1 MEVILL
7 ERVEK
12 LGQMGDV
19 VNVKPGFARNF
30 LLPQKKAL
38 RATGENRRQFEEKR
52 TQLEATNL
60 EHRKEAE
67 KTGKKMDG
75 LDVVLIRQAGEAGQ
89 LYGSVNARDIA
100 TAVTDAGFTIN
111 RQQVRLG
118 KPIKALGI
126 YPLHIDLHPEVS
138 VNVTANV
145 ARSTDEAKIQA
156 KTGQAVVT
164 TEGEE
169 HKHEEEAAI
178 ETAKAAA
185 EEIFEEGAAPDA
197 ETLTEGTAADHS
209 DEAQATGATRAAE
222 SPAKEAAAETSAD
235 EAEKS

>member
-12 LGQMGDV
+12 LGQMGEV
-19 VNVKPGFARNF
+19 VKVKSGFARNF

-38 RATGENRRQFEEKR
+38 RATDENRRQFEDQR
-52 TQLEATNL
+52 AQLEATNL

-67 KTGKKMDG
+67 KTGEKMDG

-89 LYGSVNARDIA
+89 LYGSVNARDISA
-100 TAVTDAGFTIN
+100 AVTEGGFTIS
-111 RQQVRLG
+111 RQQVRLK
-118 KPIKALGI
+118 KPIKALGV

-145 ARSTDEAKIQA
+145 ARSEDEAKIQA

-164 TEGEE
+164 TEEEE
-169 HKHEEEAAI
+169 HKHEEEAAA
-178 ETAKAAA
+178 EAAKAAA
-185 EEIFEEGAAPDA
+185 EEIFEEGAAPDEEA
-197 ETLTEGTAADHS
+197 LTEGTAADHS
-209 DEAQATGATRAAE
+209 EEEQAAE
-222 SPAKEAAAETSAD
+222 AVTEATEEEAD
-235 EAEKS
+235 KASEPEAEKS